1 MKDKFPLILN
11 PGQARPIID
20 FQIAQ
25 KTHQNRTG
33 LKQRRALDA
42 AESGSS
48 FGGGLWEVENEY
60 KQLFFSVLLVLGFV
74 SIGFTGLGL

>member
-48 FGGGLWEVENEY
+48 FGGGL
-60 KQLFFSVLLVLGFV
+60 
-74 SIGFTGLGL
+74 